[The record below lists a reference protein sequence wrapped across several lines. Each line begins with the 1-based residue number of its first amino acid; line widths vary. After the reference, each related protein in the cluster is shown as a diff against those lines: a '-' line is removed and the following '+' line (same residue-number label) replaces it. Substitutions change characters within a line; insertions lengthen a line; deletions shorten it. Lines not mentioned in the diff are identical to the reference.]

1 MPGSGI
7 AGSYGKS
14 GVSIL
19 SSLQTVFCG
28 SYTNVHPLWWP
39 LPKRSNILGS
49 SQMKFT
55 PGFYFFIVL
64 IEEITAVEACSQ
76 SRLSSS
82 LSLFV

>member
-28 SYTNVHPLWWP
+28 GYTNVHPLWWP

-49 SQMKFT
+49 SQLLDEIYTRFL
-55 PGFYFFIVL
+55 FFH
-64 IEEITAVEACSQ
+64 CSY
-76 SRLSSS
+76 RGNNSS
-82 LSLFV
+82 